1 MARAGAGR
9 RVFPAARSGA
19 RARSAGAGLPI
30 RHEVSAGGV
39 AYRRSGATTEVALVR
54 VGEQPRWQLPKGLV
68 DSGERP
74 EQAAVREVREET
86 GIEAEL
92 VGPLDTIE
100 YWYVD
105 RWSADR
111 ARVHKRV
118 HFFLL
123 RYRGGDVADHD
134 QEVHEAKWFE
144 IGEAAKALA
153 FESERRVVARARER
167 IEAHA
172 P

>member
-1 MARAGAGR
+1 VARAGAGR
-9 RVFPAARSGA
+9 RVSPPVGSAALARS
-19 RARSAGAGLPI
+19 SGAGLPI
-30 RHEVSAGGV
+30 HHEVSAGGV
-39 AYRRSGATTEVALVR
+39 AYRRSGTATEVALVR
-54 VGEQPRWQLPKGLV
+54 VGERRRWQLPKGLV
-68 DSGERP
+68 DPGERP
-74 EQAAVREVREET
+74 EQAAVREVREEA

-92 VGPLDTIE
+92 VEPLDTIE

-105 RWSADR
+105 RWSAER

-123 RYRGGDVADHD
+123 RYLRGDVADHD
-134 QEVHEAKWFE
+134 QEVLEAKWLE
-144 IGEAAKALA
+144 IGEAIAALS
-153 FESERRVVARARER
+153 FESERRVTARARER